1 MQEDKDKYIS
11 KLSKAE
17 QLEIEQKKNVILLVE
32 NLMEREEITIKMI
45 IDCLYDVGSVNFVDK
60 KFRLPSANKILKVI
74 ARLSKPSF
82 RTIAFYW
89 GKKIAPE
96 LITDW
101 LLQKIKF

>member
-1 MQEDKDKYIS
+1 MDKDKYIS

-45 IDCLYDVGSVNFVDK
+45 IDCLYDSGYENFVDK
-60 KFRLPSANKILKVI
+60 KFQLRSVNKTLKII

-82 RTIAFYW
+82 RRIAFYW

-101 LLQKIKF
+101 LLQKIRF